1 MKGGVLGRAPPK
13 HRNRCKE
20 AQRSSS
26 ASLLLTEPS
35 RELVNPAL
43 GLAGSSLT
51 GLGPRKATSAHAGV
65 NWVWSEHMA
74 ITVTYD
80 MKFGLYQGFSNS
92 CFPVTLNL
100 GSLLTANSV
109 LRGKK

>member
-1 MKGGVLGRAPPK
+1 LKGGVLGRAPPK

-20 AQRSSS
+20 AQRSSN

-43 GLAGSSLT
+43 GLAGSSLA

-65 NWVWSEHMA
+65 KLALVRVHCHTRHEIWGISG
-74 ITVTYD
+74 I
-80 MKFGLYQGFSNS
+80 Q
-92 CFPVTLNL
+92 
-100 GSLLTANSV
+100 
-109 LRGKK
+109 